1 MHFTFRQLEAFLAV
15 ADTGSFTK
23 AADHLSLTP
32 SAVSQLVGELESVL
46 AYKLFDRSTRRVAL
60 SPAGQAFIPSVRTLG
75 RQVNEARTIAMDI
88 RLQAAGVVRIAAPM
102 VVASVMLP
110 RLIAS
115 YKAIRPKVSIR
126 LVDSQVDSLVAKVV
140 SREVD
145 LAVGPDRPIGPE
157 VERVGLYPCA
167 WVVWCATTHKFAKS
181 GQIRWAD
188 LGRAEMVAAGRDHAI
203 QLATMMR
210 AVPDNARVTPVQ
222 VVDNISTALGLA
234 ATGLYYTISPSYVE
248 ALAKPLGLVMRTI
261 VDPVLSLEM
270 SLFRPAD
277 RALSPAA
284 AGFSQYVESGLRE
297 EIK

>member
-32 SAVSQLVGELESVL
+32 SAVSQLVGELESML

-60 SPAGQAFIPSVRTLG
+60 SPAGQAFIPSVRTLA

-115 YKAIRPKVSIR
+115 YKVRRPKVSVR

-157 VERVGLYPCA
+157 VERVGLYPSA
-167 WVVWCATTHKFAKS
+167 WVVWCAPTHKFAKS
-181 GQIRWAD
+181 RQIRWAD
-188 LGRAEMVAAGRDHAI
+188 LGKAEMVAAGREHAI
-203 QLATMMR
+203 HLATMMR
-210 AVPDNARVTPVQ
+210 AVPDKARVTPVQ

-248 ALAKPLGLVMRTI
+248 AMAKPLGLAMRTI

-284 AGFSQYVESGLRE
+284 AGFAQYVESALRE
-297 EIK
+297 I

>member
-32 SAVSQLVGELESVL
+32 SAVSQLVGELESML

-60 SPAGQAFIPSVRTLG
+60 SPAGQAFIPSVRTLA

-115 YKAIRPKVSIR
+115 YKVRRPKVSVR

-157 VERVGLYPCA
+157 VERVGLYPSA
-167 WVVWCATTHKFAKS
+167 WVVWCTPTHKFAKS
-181 GQIRWAD
+181 RQIRWAD
-188 LGRAEMVAAGRDHAI
+188 LGKAEMVAAGRDHAI
-203 QLATMMR
+203 HLATMMR
-210 AVPDNARVTPVQ
+210 AVPDKARVTPVQ

-248 ALAKPLGLVMRTI
+248 AMAKPLGLAMRTI

-284 AGFSQYVESGLRE
+284 AGFAQYVESALRE
-297 EIK
+297 IQ

>member
-23 AADHLSLTP
+23 AADYLSLTP
-32 SAVSQLVGELESVL
+32 SAVSQLVGELESML
-46 AYKLFDRSTRRVAL
+46 AYKLFDRSTRKVAL
-60 SPAGQAFIPSVRTLG
+60 SPAGQAFIPSVRTLA

-115 YKAIRPKVSIR
+115 YKVRRPKVSVR

-157 VERVGLYPCA
+157 VERVGLYPSA
-167 WVVWCATTHKFAKS
+167 WVVWCAPTHKFAKS
-181 GQIRWAD
+181 RQIRWAD
-188 LGRAEMVAAGRDHAI
+188 LGKAEMVAAGRDHAI
-203 QLATMMR
+203 HLATMMR
-210 AVPDNARVTPVQ
+210 AVPDKARVTPVQ

-248 ALAKPLGLVMRTI
+248 AMAKPLGLAMRTI

-284 AGFSQYVESGLRE
+284 AGFAQYVESALRE
-297 EIK
+297 IQ

>member
-32 SAVSQLVGELESVL
+32 SAVSQLVGELESML
-46 AYKLFDRSTRRVAL
+46 AYKLFDRSTRKVAL
-60 SPAGQAFIPSVRTLG
+60 SPAGQAFIPSVRTLA

-115 YKAIRPKVSIR
+115 YKVRRPKVSVR

-157 VERVGLYPCA
+157 VERVGLYPSA
-167 WVVWCATTHKFAKS
+167 WVVWCAPTHKFAKS
-181 GQIRWAD
+181 HQIRWAD
-188 LGRAEMVAAGRDHAI
+188 LGKAEMVAAGRDHAI
-203 QLATMMR
+203 HLATMMR
-210 AVPDNARVTPVQ
+210 AVPDKARVTPVQ

-248 ALAKPLGLVMRTI
+248 AMAKPLGLAMRTI

-284 AGFSQYVESGLRE
+284 AGFAQYVESALRE
-297 EIK
+297 IQ

>member
-32 SAVSQLVGELESVL
+32 SAVSQLVGELESML

-60 SPAGQAFIPSVRTLG
+60 SPAGQAFIPSVRTLA
-75 RQVNEARTIAMDI
+75 RQVNEARTTAMDI

-115 YKAIRPKVSIR
+115 YKVRRPKVSVR

-157 VERVGLYPCA
+157 VERVGLYPSA
-167 WVVWCATTHKFAKS
+167 WVVWCTPTHKFAKS
-181 GQIRWAD
+181 RQIRWAD
-188 LGRAEMVAAGRDHAI
+188 LGKAEMVAAGRDHAI
-203 QLATMMR
+203 HLATMMR
-210 AVPDNARVTPVQ
+210 AVPDKARVTPVQ

-248 ALAKPLGLVMRTI
+248 ALAKPLGLAMRTI

-270 SLFRPAD
+270 SLFRPTD

-284 AGFSQYVESGLRE
+284 AGFAQYVESALK
-297 EIK
+297 EIQ